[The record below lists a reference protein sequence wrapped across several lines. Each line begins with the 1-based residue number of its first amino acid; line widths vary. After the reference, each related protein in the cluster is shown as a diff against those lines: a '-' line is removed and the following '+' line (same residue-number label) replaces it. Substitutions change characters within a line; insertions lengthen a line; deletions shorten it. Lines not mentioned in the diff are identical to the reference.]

1 MIFIRICQFGM
12 YAFLMTVEHT
22 GFMSVSDATIRI
34 IVCVLKRLEAAELQM
49 IQNHRKTK
57 PGVPLDRPEQ

>member
-1 MIFIRICQFGM
+1 
-12 YAFLMTVEHT
+12 MTVEHT